1 MDDRD
6 AYTTACEKIAVKLAS
21 TVDSDDYSW
30 GTSLDDPSVVMF
42 TARVA
47 LGDSVVFSCR
57 KDSVFIKNLMRKVEK
72 IAADSTATAENRSR
86 QSP

>member
-6 AYTTACEKIAVKLAS
+6 AYMKACEKIAEKLAS

-30 GTSLDDPSVVMF
+30 GTSIDDPSVVKF

-47 LGDSVVFSCR
+47 MGDSIVFSCR
-57 KDSVFIKNLMRKVEK
+57 KDSVFIKNLTRKVKK
-72 IAADSTATAENRSR
+72 IAADSSAAAANS
-86 QSP
+86 S